1 MINDNM
7 LDFLKKLSDGKYDT
21 IILSMEVP
29 GGSIALEIESFNF
42 WCKTDIKTLEISS
55 SKDNTLFQIDMKKIV
70 DCIKYDEIEGYH
82 YNIKFDSWS
91 IDITIV

>member
-29 GGSIALEIESFNF
+29 GGSITLDIESFRLN
-42 WCKTDIKTLEISS
+42 KDTKILELSS
-55 SKDNTLFQIDMKKIV
+55 FENNTLFQIDTTKIL
-70 DCIKYDEIEGYH
+70 DCVRYEEIEGYRYH
-82 YNIKFDSWS
+82 INFDSWS
-91 IDITIV
+91 ADISIV